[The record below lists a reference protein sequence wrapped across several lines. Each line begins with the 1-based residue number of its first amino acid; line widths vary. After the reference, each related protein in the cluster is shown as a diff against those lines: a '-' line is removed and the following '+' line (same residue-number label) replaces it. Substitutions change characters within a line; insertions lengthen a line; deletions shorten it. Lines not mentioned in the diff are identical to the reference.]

1 MATVKGPLHST
12 AASGQFGKAMIFQGY
27 RNRHY
32 VKRYAFPNLKSH
44 PATPAQLAIQ
54 AQTKTLMQHWPDIAP
69 ADQAT
74 WDALAIPA
82 RIERVNAYLIENYKR
97 FMASLT
103 PRDQWPF
110 PAQTRIYTGGSATP
124 DLSKWM
130 PAYEHMNRIDAFGN
144 EIFADID
151 CTAIN
156 TWTAYNLDGTL
167 DLRQLPALNTV
178 ESNSTE
184 MTTAPIVTGCAN
196 LHTYMVFNCPVTNL
210 PNLAGMPLCNC
221 VIMNQTDVA
230 NFDQIFLDLAATAQ
244 EGGSITIAG
253 TLNSRVTAASNA
265 ARAAIHAKGWAH
277 TGWDETAL

>member
-97 FMASLT
+97 FMAGLT

-130 PAYEHMNRIDAFGN
+130 PAYEHMNRIDQFQK

-151 CTAIN
+151 CDHIN
-156 TWTAYNLDGTL
+156 TFLDYDLDGTF
-167 DLRQLPALNTV
+167 DLRQLPALHAV
-178 ESNSTE
+178 ECHGTAI
-184 MTTAPIVTGCAN
+184 TTAPIVTGCAN
-196 LHTYMVFNCPVTNL
+196 LSSYFVYGCPVTTL
-210 PNLAGMPLCNC
+210 PNLAGMPLCNS
-221 VIMNQTDVA
+221 VVMNQTDVA
-230 NFDQIFLDLAATAQ
+230 NFDQIFLDLHANGL
-244 EGGSITIAG
+244 EDGVITIAG

-265 ARAAIHAKGWAH
+265 ARAALITKHWTADGWN
-277 TGWDETAL
+277 GTAL